1 MQANELDMFQTLSN
15 EMLIRNRSI
24 LDTITK
30 YQETAARASR
40 AISKA
45 ATHCGCI
52 EIEAKKQDFDT
63 DLTSESI
70 QTHFARHING
80 QLCPS
85 CKEAISSELGANMF
99 YIASLCNSLGLNI
112 NDIIQSETKR
122 VSSLG
127 KFSMR

>member
-1 MQANELDMFQTLSN
+1 MQANKLDMFQALSD

-30 YQETAARASR
+30 YQETAARVSR

-52 EIEAKKQDFDT
+52 EIEAKKQDFNSSFEDT
-63 DLTSESI
+63 DIKS
-70 QTHFARHING
+70 HFDRHIKG
-80 QLCPS
+80 ELCDS
-85 CKEAISSELGANMF
+85 CKEVISNELGANLF
-99 YIASLCNSLGLNI
+99 YIASLCNSLGLDI
-112 NDIIQSETKR
+112 NDIIQGETKH

-127 KFSMR
+127 KFNMR